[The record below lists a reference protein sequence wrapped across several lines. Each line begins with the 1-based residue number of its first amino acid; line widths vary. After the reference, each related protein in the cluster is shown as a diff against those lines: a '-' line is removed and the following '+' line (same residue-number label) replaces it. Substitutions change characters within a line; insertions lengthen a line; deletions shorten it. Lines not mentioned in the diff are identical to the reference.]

1 MRKKSAVEENKENN
15 LLFEIMAILCSL
27 GILIVSFLA
36 DLGIIP
42 IPDMFAL
49 NIKDTESLFFTLFT
63 VQASVSAVS
72 IAIVS
77 IITGLIN
84 EYVLGISISGFITH
98 LKPKLFKH
106 NRLIITSLIVT
117 FLNYICLSFTLF
129 NLCIALFAISILIT
143 ILLVREICVV
153 FLGKD
158 NIRSQIESFVV
169 NNYNTVILNN
179 IHSELLSAIETG
191 NTLVT
196 NSDLD
201 TIKAIFEKEVAGSNY
216 TMTTTVKQLSDI
228 ICDAFDKI
236 TFKHNSQK
244 SNNFLMFICDIYG
257 IANKNDENP
266 LHLTIWEDMDKSFFR
281 AIQDLKFEQ
290 LRDDGVYYR
299 FHDELCK
306 NLNGREEKYIRD
318 CNIKYYASWMYS
330 LLITNSELQ
339 ENEKKRIKQNL
350 YDMLKLALFYR
361 TFNKEDKAFDC
372 LLVYEICNLHKS
384 MIDSGDCEGISKLF
398 FDHVHY
404 NSDKK
409 YHALIYVVTMIYLYY
424 LAKREKLVEDNQLC
438 EYANKIL
445 ADNHKTYSYFYF
457 DVDLLQLVKNDLP
470 FIKTILRGWEYM
482 NEGEVKWMII
492 EHVVDDFFVFVS
504 LGKFWEKDLIDT
516 VVNALAPEAMFPL
529 YDRYFAKDNGDG
541 VKKLYAEFE
550 SLINKEKDEKLID
563 EKISILNDVFNQ
575 RYRVETINEGKKKK
589 ITDEQKEWFTQ
600 KVISN
605 LNEINAET
613 LKPFK
618 FNHDDSKTE
627 FITLQRQIIYC
638 DLLSYYF
645 FDDKTFDEYVK
656 KRIFTEAI
664 TSFIRSFI
672 KNVEYK
678 KLYYD
683 DKEKQKT
690 LIDLAQ
696 SNDINATV
704 AIGNR
709 DEFWDEEDSGVLKQ
723 FTENMQRVK
732 YPGGYNYYFLLD
744 NSLIEFSMEDI
755 AVEYKDP
762 TWDNI
767 KHKCQD
773 GESDN
778 VLYNVTNDI
787 YIPFSKN
794 EVEEY
799 VSNTKQIVIVYANIK
814 LRLKSKK
821 VGVGIEITT
830 KKNK

>member
-1 MRKKSAVEENKENN
+1 MSKKTTTQKNI
-15 LLFEIMAILCSL
+15 LLFEIIAILCSF
-27 GILIVSFLA
+27 GILIISFLT
-36 DLGIIP
+36 DLGIVP
-42 IPDMFAL
+42 IPNVFVL
-49 NIKDTESLFFTLFT
+49 NIKDTESLFLTLFT
-63 VQASVSAVS
+63 VQASVSSVS

-106 NRLIITSLIVT
+106 NRLIIASLVVT
-117 FLNYICLSFTLF
+117 LINYICLSFTHF
-129 NLCIALFAISILIT
+129 NLCIALFAISIFIT
-143 ILLVREICVV
+143 ILLVREICIV
-153 FLGKD
+153 FRGKN

-169 NNYNTVILNN
+169 NNYNTDILNN

-201 TIKAIFEKEVAGSNY
+201 TIKAIFEKEVVGSNY
-216 TMTTTVKQLSDI
+216 TMTTSVKQLSDI

-244 SNNFLMFICDIYG
+244 SNNFLMFICDIYS

-299 FHDELCK
+299 FHEELCK
-306 NLNGREEKYIRD
+306 NLKGRDEKYVKD

-330 LLITNSELQ
+330 LLINNSELQ
-339 ENEKKRIKQNL
+339 ENEKERIKKNI
-350 YDMLKLALFYR
+350 YEMLQLALFYR
-361 TFNKEDKAFDC
+361 TFNKDDETFDY

-384 MIDSGDCEGISKLF
+384 MIDSGDYNGISKLF
-398 FDHVHY
+398 FGHAHY
-404 NSDKK
+404 NSDKEN
-409 YHALIYVVTMIYLYY
+409 YALIYVVTMIYLYY
-424 LAKREKLVEDNQLC
+424 LAKREKLVEDNKLC

-445 ADNHKTYSYFYF
+445 ADNHKIYSYFYF
-457 DVDLLQLVKNDLP
+457 DIDLLQLVKNDLP

-482 NEGEVKWMII
+482 NEGEVKWMTI
-492 EHVVDDFFVFVS
+492 EHVIDDFFVFVS
-504 LGKFWEKDLIDT
+504 LGKFWQKDLIDT
-516 VVNALAPEAMFPL
+516 VINALAPEAMFPL
-529 YDRYFAKDNGDG
+529 YDRYFAKDNGETI
-541 VKKLYAEFE
+541 KKLYKEFE
-550 SLINKEKDEKLID
+550 ALINKEKDEVLID
-563 EKISILNDVFNQ
+563 EKISILNDIFNQ
-575 RYRVETINEGKKKK
+575 RYRDETINEGKKKK
-589 ITDEQKEWFTQ
+589 ITDEQKDWFTK
-600 KVISN
+600 KVIDN
-605 LNEINAET
+605 LTQINEET

-618 FNHDDSKTE
+618 FNNDDSKTE
-627 FITLQRQIIYC
+627 FITLQRQIIYH

-656 KRIFTEAI
+656 KQIFTEAI
-664 TSFIRSFI
+664 TSFIRSFF
-672 KNVEYK
+672 KNIEYK
-678 KLYYD
+678 ELSYD
-683 DKEKQKT
+683 DKEKQKI

-696 SNDINATV
+696 SNGINATV

-709 DEFWDEEDSGVLKQ
+709 DEFWGEEDSGVLKQ
-723 FTENMQRVK
+723 FTKNMQRIK

-755 AVEYKDP
+755 TVEYENP
-762 TWDNI
+762 TWDNF
-767 KHKCQD
+767 KHKCQNGDD
-773 GESDN
+773 GS
-778 VLYNVTNDI
+778 VLYNVTNNI
-787 YIPFSKN
+787 YVPFSKN

-799 VSNTKQIVIVYANIK
+799 VSNTEQLIIVYANLK
-814 LRLKSKK
+814 LRLKNEK